1 MIKIF
6 GINIHCF
13 MYAISLNLH
22 NITPSLRKW
31 AQSGNINVILLI
43 NDKAKILL
51 WNSLTPNVSPFCLIK
66 LPSMQSNEASRT
78 EFGSQLGE
86 DNLVKFHIVEQ
97 HTYFFCLSVWLMYL
111 FSLRKQGWLECLF
124 CIFKVWV
131 LLIFAFKKKSI

>member
-1 MIKIF
+1 MKIF
-6 GINIHCF
+6 GINSHCF
-13 MYAISLNLH
+13 IYAISLNLH

-31 AQSGNINVILLI
+31 AQSQNINVILLI

-66 LPSMQSNEASRT
+66 LLSMQSKEKAGRT
-78 EFGSQLGE
+78 EFGSQLRE

-97 HTYFFCLSVWLMYL
+97 RTYFFCLSVWLMYL
-111 FSLRKQGWLECLF
+111 FSLSKQGWLGCLF